1 LPELAVTAV
10 GADRPGIIARL
21 TGVLLE
27 HGGNLEDTAMT
38 ILSGQFAMVMVVS
51 TDTAP
56 AALEDALAEAV
67 ADMGMIVSVAEV
79 GPGARGAPA
88 THVVSVYGSDRP
100 GMVHA
105 AASVLAERDINV
117 TDLATRVLDGESPVY
132 AMMFEVC
139 LDDDV
144 DADELAETLRGMGGV
159 DASIHPLDVATM

>member
-1 LPELAVTAV
+1 MPPILAPRRVRAAPRPTLDAPRRTRQETPPRGAPLPELAVTAV

-51 TDTAP
+51 TDTTP

-67 ADMGMIVSVAEV
+67 TDWGMIVGVAEV

-105 AASVLAERDINV
+105 GAVAA
-117 TDLATRVLDGESPVY
+117 
-132 AMMFEVC
+132 
-139 LDDDV
+139 V
-144 DADELAETLRGMGGV
+144 DR
-159 DASIHPLDVATM
+159 H